1 MILQK
6 PTDNEVVDA
15 LCQVSCNPTKTLVLN
30 LHDKFIGFYNNR
42 LLKKDAYQVKHV

>member
-6 PTDNEVVDA
+6 PTDNEVVHA
-15 LCQVSCNPTKTLVLN
+15 LCQVSCNPKKTLVSN
-30 LHDKFIGFYNNR
+30 LHNKFIGYSNNR